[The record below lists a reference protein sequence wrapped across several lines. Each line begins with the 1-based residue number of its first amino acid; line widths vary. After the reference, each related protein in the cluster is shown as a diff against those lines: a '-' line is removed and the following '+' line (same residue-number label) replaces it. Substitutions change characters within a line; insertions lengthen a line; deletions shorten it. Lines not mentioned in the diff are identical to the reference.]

1 MSGDLLGALFATLNL
16 QGSAENE
23 YVMKAIMRSFSVLQE
38 ASMPYMAVA
47 LPRLTEILT
56 TVSKNPSKPHFN
68 HYLFETLSLVTKIVC
83 KVQPEAVSSFEEAL
97 FPIFQHILHQD
108 ILEFI
113 PYVFQLLSLL
123 LEIRETNDAPI
134 PEPYWAL
141 FPCLLSPTLWDRPG
155 NVTPLI
161 RLVCA
166 FVRRGSQQIA
176 NYDKLNPIL
185 GVFQKMIASKANDHE
200 GFSLVQTLLEH
211 YPMAEL
217 QGNVKQIFTLLFQR
231 LSLAKTTKYIRGIIV
246 FFSFYA
252 AKAGGAAL
260 IEMVDQI
267 QANMFGMVLER
278 VLIPDMNRVTTE
290 ADKKIVTIGITKLLC
305 QTPAMVNAPYVDFW
319 PRLLETLIQVF
330 ELPPDT
336 STMDGDHFIEVDDA
350 AGYQAAYSQLNFAQ
364 AKRDDAFESIPDGRK
379 FLMEALQTMRATNPQ
394 QMQQLLSGM
403 ATLHKEVLMKYC
415 AQYGIQLG

>member
-1 MSGDLLGALFATLNL
+1 MGALFATLNL
-16 QGSAENE
+16 PGSAENE
-23 YVMKAIMRSFSVLQE
+23 YVMKAIMRSFSALQDS
-38 ASMPYMAVA
+38 SMPYMAVA

-56 TVSKNPSKPHFN
+56 LVSKNPSKPHFN
-68 HYLFETLSLVTKIVC
+68 HYLFETLCLVTKIVC
-83 KVQPEAVSSFEEAL
+83 KVQPEAVASFEEAL
-97 FPIFQHILHQD
+97 FPIFQLILQQD

-123 LEIRETNDAPI
+123 LEIRETNNAPI

-176 NYDKLNPIL
+176 SCDKLNPIL

-200 GFSLVQTLLEH
+200 GFHLLQTLLEH
-211 YPMAEL
+211 YPAAAL
-217 QGNVKQIFTLLFQR
+217 QGSLKQIFTLLFQR
-231 LSLAKTTKYIRGIIV
+231 LSLAKTTKYMRGIIV
-246 FFSFYA
+246 FFAFYA
-252 AKAGGAAL
+252 AKAGGSAL
-260 IEMVDQI
+260 VQMVDQI

-290 ADKKIVTIGITKLLC
+290 ADKKIVTIGIARLLC
-305 QTPAMVNAPYVDFW
+305 ETPEMMRSPYVDFW

-336 STMDGDHFIEVDDA
+336 SALDGDQFVEVDGDA
-350 AGYQAAYSQLNFAQ
+350 SGGYQAAYSQLNFAQ
-364 AKRDDAFESIPDGRK
+364 PKRSDAFESIADGRK
-379 FLMEALQTMRATNPQ
+379 YLMDALQGMRGSDPTR
-394 QMQQLLSGM
+394 MQQLIGGM
-403 ATLHKEVLMKYC
+403 ATLHREVLMKYC
-415 AQYGIQLG
+415 QQYGIQLG

>member
-1 MSGDLLGALFATLNL
+1 
-16 QGSAENE
+16 
-23 YVMKAIMRSFSVLQE
+23 MRSFSALQE
-38 ASMPYMAVA
+38 SSMPYMAVA

-56 TVSKNPSKPHFN
+56 QVSKNPSKPHFN
-68 HYLFETLSLVTKIVC
+68 HYLFETLSLVTKIVS
-83 KVQPEAVSSFEEAL
+83 KVQPDAVASFEEAL
-97 FPIFQHILHQD
+97 FPIFQLILQQD

-123 LEIRETNDAPI
+123 LEIRELNNAPI

-176 NYDKLNPIL
+176 SYDKLNPIL
-185 GVFQKMIASKANDHE
+185 GVFQKMIASKTNDHE
-200 GFSLVQTLLEH
+200 GFNLVQTLLEN
-211 YPMAEL
+211 YPMDQL

-231 LSLAKTTKYIRGIIV
+231 LSLAKTTKYVRGIIV

-260 IEMVDQI
+260 VDMVDQI
-267 QANMFGMVLER
+267 QAQMFGMVLER

-290 ADKKIVTIGITKLLC
+290 SDKKIVTIGISKLLC
-305 QTPAMVNAPYVDFW
+305 ETPAMMNAPYVNFW

-336 STMDGDHFIEVDDA
+336 STLDGDHFIEVDDS

-364 AKRDDAFESIPDGRK
+364 PKNNDSFQNIPDGKR
-379 FLMEALQTMRATNPQ
+379 FLMESLQKMRAANPG
-394 QMQQLLSGM
+394 QMQQLISGM
-403 ATLHKEVLMKYC
+403 ATLHREVLMKYC
-415 AQYGIQLG
+415 TQYGIQLA

>member
-1 MSGDLLGALFATLNL
+1 
-16 QGSAENE
+16 
-23 YVMKAIMRSFSVLQE
+23 
-38 ASMPYMAVA
+38 MPYMGVA

-56 TVSKNPSKPHFN
+56 QVSKNPSKPHFN
-68 HYLFETLSLVTKIVC
+68 HYLFETLCLVTKIVC

-97 FPIFQHILHQD
+97 FPIFQQILQQD

-123 LEIRETNDAPI
+123 MEIRETSNAPI

-141 FPCLLSPTLWDRPG
+141 FPCLLSPALWDRPG

-166 FVRRGSQQIA
+166 FIRRGSPQIA
-176 NYDKLNPIL
+176 SYDKLNPIL

-200 GFSLVQTLLEH
+200 GFNLLQTLLEH

-246 FFSFYA
+246 FFGYYA
-252 AKAGGAAL
+252 AKVGGPAL
-260 IEMVDQI
+260 VEMVDQI
-267 QANMFGMVLER
+267 QAQMFGMVLER

-290 ADKKIVTIGITKLLC
+290 VDKKIVTIGISKLLC
-305 QTPAMVNAPYVDFW
+305 ETPAMVNAPYVNFW

-336 STMDGDHFIEVDDA
+336 SALDGDHFIEVDDA
-350 AGYQAAYSQLNFAQ
+350 VGYQAAYSQLNFAQ
-364 AKRDDAFESIPDGRK
+364 PRNNDPFQSIPDGKR
-379 FLMEALQTMRATNPQ
+379 FLMESLQKMRAANPG
-394 QMQQLLSGM
+394 QMQQLVSGM
-403 ATLHKEVLMKYC
+403 ATLHREVLVKYC
-415 AQYGIQLG
+415 GQYGIQMG